1 MNCNTSLI
9 TLVKE
14 DPEFGVILAGMVMCG
29 VLMLGSVV
37 KDNLRAADRSFPA
50 SVVRA
55 FQVELADGGTVTCV
69 AYKSGAHG
77 GLSCDWEHIK
87 P

>member
-1 MNCNTSLI
+1 MNHNTSLI

-14 DPEFGVILAGMVMCG
+14 DPEFGVILVLLVMCG

-37 KDNLRAADRSFPA
+37 KDEFQAADSPPPA
-50 SVVRA
+50 SAVRA

-69 AYKSGAHG
+69 AYKNGTHG
-77 GLSCDWEHIK
+77 GLSCDWGHIK